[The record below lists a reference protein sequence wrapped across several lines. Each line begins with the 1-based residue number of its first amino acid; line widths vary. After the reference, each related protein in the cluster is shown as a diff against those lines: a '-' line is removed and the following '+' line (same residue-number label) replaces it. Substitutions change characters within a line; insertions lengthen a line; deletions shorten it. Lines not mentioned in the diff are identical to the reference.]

1 MEKKHKLY
9 LRLNIMSVTFIVI
22 SFISVTLA
30 WFAYSGLSSVSTEIG
45 VKAWY
50 IELDKDGQPVSNDI
64 VISLSD
70 IYPGMDIVDE
80 LVNIKN
86 LGDSDAQL
94 SYSIV
99 SARILGDEA
108 DNYVID
114 DTATTSESVEDV
126 LSHDYP
132 FHININLS
140 KNYILAKGEES
151 SFEVSVSWPLDSGI
165 DSLDSLWGT
174 EAYKFE
180 QSEITKKN
188 NDANYQIKPSIQIVI
203 SVKAE
208 QYIESDTTSDP
219 KYNLGDV
226 VLYDVVNNEVC
237 TEISTTCLT
246 TYVIDTNNTLGDDT
260 VTLLPN
266 VKNTYLSS
274 SFNDYAMTLSSVTSG
289 WTVETRALTVEDLL
303 KITSKDVIESTLIR
317 DNISDLIIGKLNYGT
332 RMNTEIAKAVSSNG
346 HYNFSNEKFNYIS
359 SANCYWTSNEY
370 NSNNGFAVKKI
381 DEINSKMYGEAK
393 TTSCNVIPVIIAPK
407 TNL

>member
-208 QYIESDTTSDP
+208 QYIESNTTSDP
-219 KYNLGDV
+219 KYDLGDV
-226 VLYDVVNNEVC
+226 ILYDVVNNEAC

-289 WTVETRALTVEDLL
+289 WTVGTRALTVEDLL

>member
-274 SFNDYAMTLSSVTSG
+274 GFNDYAMTMSSVTSG

-359 SANCYWTSNEY
+359 SANCYWTSSEY

-381 DEINSKMYGEAK
+381 DEINSKIYGEAK

>member
-9 LRLNIMSVTFIVI
+9 LRLNIMSLTFIVI

-30 WFAYSGLSSVSTEIG
+30 WFAYSGISSVATEIG

-50 IELDKDGQPVSNDI
+50 IELDKDGKPVSNDI

-70 IYPGMDIVDE
+70 IYPGMNIVDE
-80 LVNIKN
+80 LVSIKN

-94 SYSIV
+94 NYSIV
-99 SARILGDEA
+99 SARILGNET

-114 DTATTSESVEDV
+114 GTTTTSEYVEDA
-126 LSHDYP
+126 LSHNYP

-180 QSEITKKN
+180 QSELVKKN
-188 NDANYQIKPSIQIVI
+188 ADANYQVKPSIQIVI
-203 SVKAE
+203 SVTAE
-208 QYIESDTTSDP
+208 QYLESDTTSDP
-219 KYNLGDV
+219 NYDLGDV
-226 VLYDVVNNEVC
+226 ILYDVVNNEVC

-266 VKNTYLSS
+266 VKNTYLNS
-274 SFNDYAMTLSSVTSG
+274 SFSDYNGTLSSITSG
-289 WTVETRALTVEDLL
+289 WTVPTRPLAVEDLL
-303 KITSKDVIESTLIR
+303 KITSKDVIGSTLIR
-317 DNISDLIIGKLNYGT
+317 SNISDLIIGKLNYNN
-332 RMNTEIAKAVSSNG
+332 RISTEIAKAVSSNG
-346 HYNFSNEKFNYIS
+346 YYNFSNGKFGYLS
-359 SANCYWTSNEY
+359 SANCYWTSSEY
-370 NSNNGFAVKKI
+370 NGSSGFAIKKI
-381 DEINSKMYGEAK
+381 DDINSKIYGEAK
-393 TTSCNVIPVIIAPK
+393 TASCNVLPVILAPK
-407 TNL
+407 ANL

>member
-1 MEKKHKLY
+1 LEKKHKLY
-9 LRLNIMSVTFIVI
+9 LRLNIMSLTFIVI

-50 IELDKDGQPVSNDI
+50 IELDKDGKPVSNDI
-64 VISLSD
+64 VISLTD

-80 LVNIKN
+80 IVNIKN

-94 SYSIV
+94 NYSIV
-99 SARILGDEA
+99 SARILGNEA

-114 DTATTSESVEDV
+114 DTTTTSEYVEDV
-126 LSHDYP
+126 LSHNYP

-208 QYIESDTTSDP
+208 QYLESDTTSDP
-219 KYNLGDV
+219 KYDLGDV

-246 TYVIDTNNTLGDDT
+246 TYVIDTNNTLGNDT

-266 VKNTYLSS
+266 VKNTYLSG
-274 SFNDYAMTLSSVTSG
+274 SFNDYAMTLSSITSG
-289 WTVETRALTVEDLL
+289 WTVGTRALTVEDLL
-303 KITSKDVIESTLIR
+303 KITSKDVIGSTLIR

-359 SANCYWTSNEY
+359 SANCYWTSSEY
-370 NSNNGFAVKKI
+370 NSSNSFAVKKI
-381 DEINSKMYGEAK
+381 DEINSKIYGEAK
-393 TTSCNVIPVIIAPK
+393 TTSCNVVPVIIAPK
-407 TNL
+407 ANL

>member
-9 LRLNIMSVTFIVI
+9 LRLNIMSLTFIVI

-50 IELDKDGQPVSNDI
+50 IELDKDGKPVSNDI
-64 VISLSD
+64 VISLTD

-80 LVNIKN
+80 IVNIKN

-94 SYSIV
+94 NYSIV
-99 SARILGDEA
+99 SARILGNEA

-114 DTATTSESVEDV
+114 DTTTTSEYVEDV
-126 LSHDYP
+126 LSHNYP

-208 QYIESDTTSDP
+208 QYLESDTTSDP
-219 KYNLGDV
+219 KYDLGDV

-246 TYVIDTNNTLGDDT
+246 TYVIDTNNTLGNDT

-266 VKNTYLSS
+266 VKNTYLSG
-274 SFNDYAMTLSSVTSG
+274 SFNDYAMTLSSITSG
-289 WTVETRALTVEDLL
+289 WTVGTRALTVEDLL
-303 KITSKDVIESTLIR
+303 KITSKDVIGSTLIR

-359 SANCYWTSNEY
+359 SANCYWTSSEY
-370 NSNNGFAVKKI
+370 NSSNSFAVKKI
-381 DEINSKMYGEAK
+381 DEINSKIYGEAK
-393 TTSCNVIPVIIAPK
+393 TTSCNVVPVIIAPK
-407 TNL
+407 ANL

>member
-1 MEKKHKLY
+1 LEKKHKLY
-9 LRLNIMSVTFIVI
+9 LRLNLMSLAFIVI

-30 WFAYSGLSSVSTEIG
+30 WFAYSGLSSVATEIG

-80 LVNIKN
+80 IVNIKN

-94 SYSIV
+94 NYSIV
-99 SARILGDEA
+99 SARILGNEA

-114 DTATTSESVEDV
+114 GTTTTSESVEDV
-126 LSHDYP
+126 LSHNYP

-180 QSEITKKN
+180 QSELAKKN
-188 NDANYQIKPSIQIVI
+188 GDANYQIKPSIQIVI
-203 SVKAE
+203 SVTAE

-219 KYNLGDV
+219 NYDLGDV
-226 VLYDVVNNEVC
+226 VLYDVVNNQVC

-246 TYVIDTNNTLGDDT
+246 TYVIDKNNTLGDDT

-274 SFNDYAMTLSSVTSG
+274 SFNDYNTTLSSITSG
-289 WTVETRALTVEDLL
+289 WTVGTRPLTVEDLL
-303 KITSKDVIESTLIR
+303 RITSNDVIGSTLSR
-317 DNISDLIIGKLNYGT
+317 DNISDLIIGKLTYND
-332 RMNTEIAKAVSSNG
+332 RMST
-346 HYNFSNEKFNYIS
+346 HNE
-359 SANCYWTSNEY
+359 
-370 NSNNGFAVKKI
+370 VKKGEGQGVSRRDK
-381 DEINSKMYGEAK
+381 DEHNKGIQSRSARCEGHRDGVQWAGYIL
-393 TTSCNVIPVIIAPK
+393 V
-407 TNL
+407 

>member
-9 LRLNIMSVTFIVI
+9 LRLNIMSLAFIVI

-70 IYPGMDIVDE
+70 IYPGMNIVDE

-108 DNYVID
+108 DNYVIN
-114 DTATTSESVEDV
+114 DTTTTSEYVEDV

-180 QSEITKKN
+180 QSELAKKN
-188 NDANYQIKPSIQIVI
+188 SDANYQIKPSIQIVI

-219 KYNLGDV
+219 NYDLGDV
-226 VLYDVVNNEVC
+226 VLYDVVNNQVC

-246 TYVIDTNNTLGDDT
+246 TYVIDKNNTLGDDT

-274 SFNDYAMTLSSVTSG
+274 SFNDYNATLSSITSG
-289 WTVETRALTVEDLL
+289 WTVGTRPLTVEDLL
-303 KITSKDVIESTLIR
+303 KITSNDVIGSTLSR
-317 DNISDLIIGKLNYGT
+317 DNISDLIIGKLTYNN
-332 RMNTEIAKAVSSNG
+332 RMSTEIAKAVSSNG
-346 HYNFSNEKFNYIS
+346 HYNFANLKFDYLS
-359 SANCYWTSNEY
+359 SANCYWTSSEY
-370 NSNNGFAVKKI
+370 NTTNAFATAKTGELSSKI
-381 DEINSKMYGEAK
+381 YGEAK
-393 TTSCNVIPVIIAPK
+393 TASCNVVPVIIAPK

>member
-274 SFNDYAMTLSSVTSG
+274 GFNDYAMTMSSVTSG